1 MAFILTVIPIIE
13 RLPHPEGVDPP
24 AYFSTFELMST
35 TCFPATLALRPA
47 LGAAL
52 APRRLATTP
61 VRISSLLAMIRRLLL
76 ATALLGLTAPVAV
89 AERVYELRTYV
100 TNPGKLDALLS
111 RFREHTCRLFE
122 KHGMENIG
130 YWVPLAQEDGAETTL
145 IYLLAHQSREA
156 AQASFAAFGKDPD
169 WQAVRRASEA
179 NGKILARAPE
189 SVFLSATDYSPPIKT
204 GKTGGVFELR
214 TYTTLPGKLDA
225 LHARFRDHTMAL
237 FSKHGMRHVGYWTP
251 TDANKGGGIQLIYL
265 LGHDSQEAGL
275 ASFKAFRADPDW
287 MAAKSASEAANG
299 GSLTV
304 PQPEGVRSVYLR
316 ATDFSPIR

>member
-1 MAFILTVIPIIE
+1 
-13 RLPHPEGVDPP
+13 
-24 AYFSTFELMST
+24 
-35 TCFPATLALRPA
+35 
-47 LGAAL
+47 
-52 APRRLATTP
+52 
-61 VRISSLLAMIRRLLL
+61 MIRRLLL